1 MRITNEHVEVLLA
14 PIWVVVYNNNRSEKL
29 MGQDFLMLIHAI
41 DGSYLLAG

>member
-1 MRITNEHVEVLLA
+1 VHITNEHVEVLLA
-14 PIWVVVYNNNRSEKL
+14 PIWVVVYNNRSEKL